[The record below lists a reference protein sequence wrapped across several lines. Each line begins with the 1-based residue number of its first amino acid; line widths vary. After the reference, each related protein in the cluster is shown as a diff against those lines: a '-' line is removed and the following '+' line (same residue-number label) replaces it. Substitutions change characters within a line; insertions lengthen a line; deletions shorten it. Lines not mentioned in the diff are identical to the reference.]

1 MGVKWGPDA
10 GITGRVSEEALE
22 LAVVNSSI
30 EKAGKA
36 ENHTGVDRGSLW
48 GGEGWGQNQIQACGF
63 PDSRPHQGL
72 MGAFGL
78 DPVACLPDVGCPLI
92 PTWPIAAHTSPTP

>member
-30 EKAGKA
+30 EKAGKRKITQVWTMGHFGA
-36 ENHTGVDRGSLW
+36 DGALSLP
-48 GGEGWGQNQIQACGF
+48 QPC
-63 PDSRPHQGL
+63 
-72 MGAFGL
+72 
-78 DPVACLPDVGCPLI
+78 VC
-92 PTWPIAAHTSPTP
+92 